1 MAIGLLLAD
10 CLFRFICNWEQKWT
24 CRKNKANWFFFAL
37 SLYYL
42 WFCHLTSY
50 ILSSWQVQFVQL
62 LIFNWAVNSSA
73 HVHSHKHFISIT
85 WLFHIYAVQ
94 SKAKHI
100 LSFVFFV
107 LLLFIF
113 AFRWNK
119 LTNERQA
126 RNISIERTNLMTKHK
141 LIVHQTEYLH
151 FDSVHTASNRK
162 TNHFNIVLRWE
173 NENSPHS
180 VFFFVRI

>member
-1 MAIGLLLAD
+1 MACSIRATFNIQLSRKFFGACTLAQAFYID
-10 CLFRFICNWEQKWT
+10 
-24 CRKNKANWFFFAL
+24 
-37 SLYYL
+37 YL
-42 WFCHLTSY
+42 AIQYLCGTIKSQAY
-50 ILSSWQVQFVQL
+50 
-62 LIFNWAVNSSA
+62 LIVR
-73 HVHSHKHFISIT
+73 
-85 WLFHIYAVQ
+85 
-94 SKAKHI
+94 
-100 LSFVFFV
+100 FFV

-162 TNHFNIVLRWE
+162 TNHFNIALRWE

-180 VFFFVRI
+180 VFSLFVFRTFFFSLIMTFSLSINCSP